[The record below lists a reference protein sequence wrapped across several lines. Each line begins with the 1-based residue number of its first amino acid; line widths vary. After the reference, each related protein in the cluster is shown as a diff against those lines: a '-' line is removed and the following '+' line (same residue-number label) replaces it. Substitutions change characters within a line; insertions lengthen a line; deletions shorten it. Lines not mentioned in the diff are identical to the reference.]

1 MKPLHVD
8 LYTKCNVENLN
19 KLGFLHLISNSN
31 YIQFKQAMNKKI
43 HQQIQCI
50 IQLAYKRTLANITKC
65 EFTIGKSYFTHILC
79 MFYKWTF
86 KHVCKEAKVD
96 WIPTYPNLESKVV

>member
-8 LYTKCNVENLN
+8 LYTKCSVENLN
-19 KLGFLHLISNSN
+19 KLGFLHLISNSYN
-31 YIQFKQAMNKKI
+31 IQFKQAMNKKI
-43 HQQIQCI
+43 HQQIQHI
-50 IQLAYKRTLANITKC
+50 IQLANKRTLVNITKC
-65 EFTIGKSYFTHILC
+65 EFIIGKSYFTHILC

-86 KHVCKEAKVD
+86 KHVCKEVIVD